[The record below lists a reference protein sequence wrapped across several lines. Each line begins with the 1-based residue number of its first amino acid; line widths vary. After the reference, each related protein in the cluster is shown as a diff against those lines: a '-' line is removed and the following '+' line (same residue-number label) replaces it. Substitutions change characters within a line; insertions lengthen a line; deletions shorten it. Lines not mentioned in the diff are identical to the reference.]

1 MEVCIN
7 ELFSIEVGVISNK
20 LNINIFPRSIERIK
34 TIRKCYA
41 NALDK
46 LKQIETEEMALLEEK
61 KRSIEIMIKTIEQE
75 KGIH

>member
-1 MEVCIN
+1 MS
-7 ELFSIEVGVISNK
+7 FSIEVGVNSNK
-20 LNINIFPRSIERIK
+20 PNGNIILRSTERIK

-46 LKQIETEEMALLEEK
+46 LKQIETEEMALLEDK
-61 KRSIEIMIKTIEQE
+61 KRSIEIMIKTIEEE